1 MKKLYFEIFEEF
13 ERADTKEKR
22 LKVLRENATPDFVT
36 FLEYTYNPKFQ
47 FYITEFPKDY
57 VKPDVVPGIE
67 FSHIGIELGR
77 AYLFMK
83 GNTIADKLTEDKRH
97 VMLLQMLESIHER
110 DATYFVSMMKK
121 ELNVKGLTL
130 DLLKEAL
137 N

>member
-1 MKKLYFEIFEEF
+1 
-13 ERADTKEKR
+13 
-22 LKVLRENATPDFVT
+22 
-36 FLEYTYNPKFQ
+36 
-47 FYITEFPKDY
+47 
-57 VKPDVVPGIE
+57 VKPDVMPGIE

-83 GNTIADKLTEDKRH
+83 GNVIADKLTEDKRH

-110 DATYFVSMMKK
+110 DATYFVGMMKK

-130 DLLKEAL
+130 ELLKEAL